1 MGCVATSHLPLYTHD
16 YFFWCKEMRICYR
29 NTMDKTDVQ
38 LVNEILLDTQGSFE
52 ELVTRYTK
60 PLYNFTFRLTGSV
73 QTAEDLVQETFI
85 KVWKNM
91 SKFDPKQ
98 SFRGWIFTIA
108 RNTTTDYMRK
118 KKTVPFSVLSKDEE
132 LPFEESLSDQQPLPD
147 ETLAQLEDTASL
159 EKLLAT
165 LPIDYQMVLLL
176 HYQEGLT
183 FEEVGDVVDK
193 PPNTVKSWHR
203 RALIQLRETMH
214 QNPLEYRINN

>member
-1 MGCVATSHLPLYTHD
+1 
-16 YFFWCKEMRICYR
+16 
-29 NTMDKTDVQ
+29 MDKTDVQ
-38 LVNEILLDTQGSFE
+38 LVSEILLGTQGSFE

-85 KVWKNM
+85 KVWK
-91 SKFDPKQ
+91 SLGKYDPKQ

-118 KKTVPFSVLSKDEE
+118 KKTIPFSVLSKDDDY
-132 LPFEESLSDQQPLPD
+132 LFEDTLSDDAELPD

-159 EKLLAT
+159 EKILAT
-165 LPIDYQMVLLL
+165 LPIDYQIVLLL

-183 FEEVGDVVDK
+183 FEEIGDVVDK

-203 RALIQLRETMH
+203 RALIQLREVLH
-214 QNPLEYRINN
+214 QKPL

>member
-1 MGCVATSHLPLYTHD
+1 
-16 YFFWCKEMRICYR
+16 
-29 NTMDKTDVQ
+29 MDKTDAQ

-60 PLYNFTFRLTGSV
+60 PLYNFTLRLTGSV

-85 KVWKNM
+85 KVWKNLTRY
-91 SKFDPKQ
+91 DPQQ
-98 SFRGWIFTIA
+98 SFRAWIFTIA
-108 RNTTTDYMRK
+108 RNTTTDYLRK
-118 KKTVPFSVLSKDEE
+118 KKTIPFSVLSKDEH
-132 LPFEESLSDQQPLPD
+132 LFEETLSDDATIPD

-183 FEEVGDVVDK
+183 FEEIGDVVDK

-203 RALIQLRETMH
+203 RAILELRTNLTRPPDGDH
-214 QNPLEYRINN
+214 PLHYRGEGHI